1 MRSFDRRLA
10 RLEVAQPRQYAD
22 VLALIARHAYYDEI
36 TPQEQ
41 ARYCGFIGIEKKA
54 FEDCNTMVL
63 GNCHIMLEKVDKPT
77 PEEFEQLII
86 DIEHYVKYGGS
97 L

>member
-10 RLEVAQPRQYAD
+10 RLEAAQPRQYAD

-41 ARYCGFIGIEKKA
+41 ARYCEYVRVPRQI
-54 FEDCNTMVL
+54 FEET
-63 GNCHIMLEKVDKPT
+63 HILVCGDLHTLLARIDQPT
-77 PEEFEQLII
+77 PEELAQII
-86 DIEHYVKYGGS
+86 QDVQDYVNYEKP

>member
-1 MRSFDRRLA
+1 MRSYERRLA
-10 RLEVAQPRQYAD
+10 RLEASQPRLFAD

-41 ARYCGFIGIEKKA
+41 ARYCEFIGIEKKA
-54 FEDCNTMVL
+54 FEDCNMMVL
-63 GNCHIMLEKVDKPT
+63 GDCHVMLEKIDPPT
-77 PEEFEQLII
+77 PEELSQII
-86 DIEHYVKYGGS
+86 QDVQDYVNLGKP

>member
-1 MRSFDRRLA
+1 MRSYERRLA
-10 RLEVAQPRQYAD
+10 RLEASQPRLFAD

-41 ARYCGFIGIEKKA
+41 ARYCEFIGIEKRA
-54 FEDCNTMVL
+54 FEDCNMMVL
-63 GNCHIMLEKVDKPT
+63 GDCHVMLEKIDPPT
-77 PEEFEQLII
+77 PEELSQII
-86 DIEHYVKYGGS
+86 QDVQDYVNLGKP

>member
-10 RLEVAQPRQYAD
+10 RLEAAQPQLFAD
-22 VLALIARHAYYDEI
+22 VLTLIARHAYYDEI

-41 ARYCGFIGIEKKA
+41 ARYCEFIGIEKKA
-54 FEDCNTMVL
+54 FEDCNLMVL
-63 GNCHIMLEKVDKPT
+63 GDCHIMLEKVDTPT
-77 PEEFEQLII
+77 PEELNQLII
-86 DIEHYVKYGGS
+86 DIENYVKYGGS